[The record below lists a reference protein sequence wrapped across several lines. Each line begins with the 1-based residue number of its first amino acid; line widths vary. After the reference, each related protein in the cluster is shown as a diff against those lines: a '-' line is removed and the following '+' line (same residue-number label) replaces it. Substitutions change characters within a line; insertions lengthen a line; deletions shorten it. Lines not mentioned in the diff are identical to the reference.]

1 MQAYFVSCK
10 AASEIIM
17 GYELEISNHSKNAG
31 AIPVLCSAKKKRRD
45 NSDAII
51 SRAKEVEQIMLFGR
65 DELMEQGRFN
75 MEMELIASNV
85 NL

>member
-1 MQAYFVSCK
+1 MQVRFRYCA
-10 AASEIIM
+10 
-17 GYELEISNHSKNAG
+17 L
-31 AIPVLCSAKKKRRD
+31 LKKKED